1 MFNRQSRRSFSKYV
15 SKVKKTSPDV
25 RQDLKILELLS
36 YKPPFGHSHPLCAE
50 QRTAA
55 NISMVNAVQK
65 AGYDPFLV
73 SMSKPDQIK
82 GFRGTRMFYTDKD
95 LKLEYRDDTVLH
107 NDVIIMVDVDYHA
120 PMDGYLRY
128 FRPIM
133 MYTLQPKHAAY
144 TSDEY
149 SYYIEENRVHYSV
162 KGGARYVHEIWD
174 YDHDVVSASYNG
186 WTNFFEVD
194 QRVVATRGD
203 DGGHRLITL
212 VPFARLPDRLANSIT
227 ATPLRRKQYSTK
239 GVSMVCDAMTK
250 DVSISLAGSRSAVR
264 VPLAVYSALQ
274 ERLAAKQTGPFT
286 VGDVEVFLSDK
297 AGPDKK
303 VASATVY
310 GALSR
315 IGLHQDVP
323 VNLVDTQSVI
333 TTYRPIGS
341 LALGDEVTPC
351 QTVSAPI
358 VSAPALFPARCHD
371 SAEASVKG
379 RVLATRNDT
388 VPGEKYV
395 GYARDFVHRLIPN
408 AGRGLP
414 LDIEE
419 VIAKQNG
426 PLQRGR
432 IKRTQHNFGL
442 DDQNRLEAF
451 VKAEAYQSVTDPR
464 NITTCRPEFTVG
476 MSRYV
481 YAFKQDILFS
491 QSWYGPGKS
500 PVDAIKRFQEFG
512 ANGFIVTDYSR
523 FDGTVSRWLQ
533 ETVVRAAYLRWID
546 EDERQNFRTYFD
558 RVFIQRART
567 DQGFEYDPGYGTRSG
582 SPITTDGNT
591 MVNAFVHYSA
601 LRSAGFDDEQA
612 WNNLGLFAGD
622 DGLAPNEPRYAA
634 ALPLVVRDMG
644 LTVKMEITLPNERI
658 TYLGR
663 VFPHPLTH
671 ADSHQE
677 VMRTLSKIHLSANKA
692 VTPEQ
697 AAVNKATGYLVTDA
711 RTPLIGDWARKIIAT
726 YPQLTPKRLMRD
738 EEWKVES
745 GAWPQQDQDVIN
757 DSVARELGYTVPELL
772 NHGQAI
778 LAATDVSKLPV
789 VATNDRDVKIEAV
802 VGDVVVSPVPVEQC
816 QTRQER
822 NPKAMPGPR
831 PAASQPKKK
840 RSPRQKKQLPGSPT
854 GSPPLAAAQEVN
866 TVLKE
871 QPKVSTDAPAS
882 CLKPCVVSSS
892 PVTDPP
898 RRSRR
903 QRKKK
908 VSLNPSSTSLEPL
921 SCKHKDSRNPS
932 TVRSE
937 PPLAI
942 SPSTQLTVQAEVH

>member
-1 MFNRQSRRSFSKYV
+1 M
-15 SKVKKTSPDV
+15 
-25 RQDLKILELLS
+25 
-36 YKPPFGHSHPLCAE
+36 
-50 QRTAA
+50 
-55 NISMVNAVQK
+55 
-65 AGYDPFLV
+65 
-73 SMSKPDQIK
+73 
-82 GFRGTRMFYTDKD
+82 
-95 LKLEYRDDTVLH
+95 
-107 NDVIIMVDVDYHA
+107 
-120 PMDGYLRY
+120 
-128 FRPIM
+128 
-133 MYTLQPKHAAY
+133 
-144 TSDEY
+144 
-149 SYYIEENRVHYSV
+149 
-162 KGGARYVHEIWD
+162 
-174 YDHDVVSASYNG
+174 SASYKG

-212 VPFARLPDRLANSIT
+212 VPFARLPNELAGSIE
-227 ATPLRRKQYSTK
+227 ATPLRRKQYSNS
-239 GVSMVCDAMTK
+239 GVSMVCDAMSR

-315 IGLHQDVP
+315 LGLHRDVP
-323 VNLVDTQSVI
+323 VNLVDTASVI
-333 TTYRPIGS
+333 TTYRPLGS

-351 QTVSAPI
+351 QVVSSPI

-395 GYARDFVHRLIPN
+395 GYAREFVHRLVPN
-408 AGRGLP
+408 PGRGQP
-414 LDIEE
+414 LDIEA
-419 VIAKQNG
+419 VIEKQNG

-481 YAFKQDILFS
+481 YAFKQDILLS
-491 QSWYGPGKS
+491 QCWYGPGKT
-500 PVDAIKRFQEFG
+500 PVEAIQRFQEFG
-512 ANGFIVTDYSR
+512 ADGYIVTDYSR

-546 EDERQNFRTYFD
+546 EDERQNLRTYFD

-601 LRSAGFDDEQA
+601 LRSAGFDEQTA
-612 WNNLGLFAGD
+612 WNTLGLFAGD

-634 ALPLVVRDMG
+634 ALPLVVRDLG
-644 LTVKMEITLPNERI
+644 LTVKMEITQPNERI

-671 ADSHQE
+671 RDSHQE

-697 AAVNKATGYLVTDA
+697 AAVNKATGYMTTDA
-711 RTPLIGDWARKIIAT
+711 LTPLIGDWARKILAT
-726 YPQLTPKRLMRD
+726 YPDLTPKRLLRD
-738 EEWKVES
+738 EVWKVES

-757 DSVARELGYTVPELL
+757 DSVARELGYTVPELRGCSHSL
-772 NHGQAI
+772 F
-778 LAATDVSKLPV
+778 AAADLQHLPV
-789 VATNDRDVKIEAV
+789 VATNDREIKIEAV
-802 VGDVVVSPVPVEQC
+802 VGDVVMSPVPVEQC
-816 QTRQER
+816 PTPQER
-822 NPKAMPGPR
+822 NQKATPEPNPGVSPL
-831 PAASQPKKK
+831 KKK
-840 RSPRQKKQLPGSPT
+840 RSRKQRKQSLPSPT
-854 GSPPLAAAQEVN
+854 VSPSPAVDLVARQA
-866 TVLKE
+866 LKE
-871 QPKVSTDAPAS
+871 QTMLSTDAHAS
-882 CLKPCVVSSS
+882 SSRPSDVCSS
-892 PVTDPP
+892 PVTAPARP
-898 RRSRR
+898 SRR

-908 VSLNPSSTSLEPL
+908 ANSNPSSTNSVNS
-921 SCKHKDSRNPS
+921 SCALATSGVPP
-932 TVRSE
+932 TVVSE
-937 PPLAI
+937 LPPVT
-942 SPSTQLTVQAEVH
+942 SQSTQLTVQAEIH